1 MCVTKAISMLE
12 QINDILQ
19 NTVITLYGNC
29 KLLISFLL
37 GAVIGIERQFRRRE
51 AGMRTFTLICM
62 GSTAAM
68 LVSIWIPQCY
78 PNFLNGDPG
87 RIAAQVLSG
96 IGFLGAGAIIQSH
109 GSVHGL
115 TTAACIWVMAVIGL
129 AVGAGMYIPA
139 AIATVITL
147 FILVSLERLEKRMFL
162 NGVNKILAITCSTAT
177 PDLKAVRKILE
188 SKGVF
193 IVSVSFETFYKEDRS
208 VITYKVNVK
217 AISSYTNLFNEIR
230 SLGIVTQIRLMHK
243 PSIQFSFQH
252 SSCNASRIS
261 NESSARA
268 LLIIFLRTGGRCRC
282 RSCCVFRRQK
292 VAADDCPVFLLEHV
306 SHFLYH
312 CIIPGAGS

>member
-1 MCVTKAISMLE
+1 MLE

-19 NTVITLYGNC
+19 NTAITPYTAAV
-29 KLLISFLL
+29 KLLISFFL
-37 GAVIGIERQFRRRE
+37 GALIGIERQFRRRE
-51 AGMRTFTLICM
+51 AGMRTLICL

-78 PNFLNGDPG
+78 PDFLNGDPG

-147 FILVSLERLEKRMFL
+147 FILVSLERLERRMFL
-162 NGVNKILAITCSTAT
+162 NGVNKILTITCSTAT

-188 SKGVF
+188 DKGVF

-217 AISSYTNLFNEIR
+217 AISSYMNLFNDIR
-230 SLGIVTQIRLMHK
+230 SLGIVTQIRLM
-243 PSIQFSFQH
+243 
-252 SSCNASRIS
+252 A
-261 NESSARA
+261 
-268 LLIIFLRTGGRCRC
+268 
-282 RSCCVFRRQK
+282 
-292 VAADDCPVFLLEHV
+292 
-306 SHFLYH
+306 
-312 CIIPGAGS
+312 

>member
-1 MCVTKAISMLE
+1 
-12 QINDILQ
+12 
-19 NTVITLYGNC
+19 
-29 KLLISFLL
+29 
-37 GAVIGIERQFRRRE
+37 
-51 AGMRTFTLICM
+51 MRTFTLICM

-177 PDLKAVRKILE
+177 PDLKAVRKDIW
-188 SKGVF
+188 K
-193 IVSVSFETFYKEDRS
+193 
-208 VITYKVNVK
+208 VK
-217 AISSYTNLFNEIR
+217 A
-230 SLGIVTQIRLMHK
+230 
-243 PSIQFSFQH
+243 
-252 SSCNASRIS
+252 
-261 NESSARA
+261 
-268 LLIIFLRTGGRCRC
+268 FL
-282 RSCCVFRRQK
+282 S
-292 VAADDCPVFLLEHV
+292 
-306 SHFLYH
+306 
-312 CIIPGAGS
+312 

>member
-19 NTVITLYGNC
+19 NTVITPYTATV

-147 FILVSLERLEKRMFL
+147 FILVSLERLERRMFL
-162 NGVNKILAITCSTAT
+162 NGEL
-177 PDLKAVRKILE
+177 D
-188 SKGVF
+188 
-193 IVSVSFETFYKEDRS
+193 
-208 VITYKVNVK
+208 
-217 AISSYTNLFNEIR
+217 
-230 SLGIVTQIRLMHK
+230 
-243 PSIQFSFQH
+243 
-252 SSCNASRIS
+252 
-261 NESSARA
+261 
-268 LLIIFLRTGGRCRC
+268 
-282 RSCCVFRRQK
+282 
-292 VAADDCPVFLLEHV
+292 
-306 SHFLYH
+306 
-312 CIIPGAGS
+312 